1 MWKLCLPSLP
11 SLPSLVPTA
20 VINPKAEGNTLILD
34 ASASTDADGSIVSY
48 EWYIS
53 TADTDPALQGSS
65 ITVPLTSSERT
76 ITLVVSGDQGSA
88 GFQDVAWTPI
98 DVMPGSDRNPMNLQA
113 GVTPV
118 ALLSSATFDAT
129 DVAPSTLRLG
139 PSGAPARETSAREED
154 VNGDGLLDQVI
165 HVKSSDL
172 GLMRGATQLCMT
184 GKLSGGRPIS
194 ACDSITTR

>member
-1 MWKLCLPSLP
+1 MWKLCLPN
-11 SLPSLVPTA
+11 LVPTA

-34 ASASTDADGSIVSY
+34 ASASTDADGSIGSY
-48 EWYIS
+48 DWYIS

-76 ITLVVSGDQGSA
+76 ITLVVSGDQGLA
-88 GFQDVAWTPI
+88 GFQEVAWTPI
-98 DVMPGSDRNPMNLQA
+98 EVMPGSDLNPMNLQA

-118 ALLSSATFDAT
+118 ALLASATFDAT

-139 PSGAPARETSAREED
+139 PSGAPARETSAHEED
-154 VNGDGLLDQVI
+154 VNGDGLPDQIV